1 MKNSS
6 LKSFVRQYLAAISG
20 KDKSTELI
28 DRYVDDPLL
37 RENILMYEIGFPRYE
52 MVPEDMIEEGNRVA
66 VRLTVRAAH
75 NNTFMDI
82 PATGRRLELP
92 MMVIYEIE
100 NQKIVRHWMSYDRM
114 LFMEQIG
121 VMQPV

>member
-6 LKSFVRQYLAAISG
+6 LKSFVKQFLAAISG
-20 KDKSTELI
+20 MDKTTELI
-28 DRYVDDPLL
+28 DRYVADPEL
-37 RENILMYEIGFPRYE
+37 REHLLMYEIGFPRYE
-52 MVPEDMIEEGNRVA
+52 MIPEEMVEEGNKVA
-66 VRLTVRAAH
+66 VRLVVRAKH
-75 NNTFMDI
+75 NNTFMEI
-82 PATGRRLELP
+82 PPTGRRLELP

-100 NQKIVRHWMSYDRM
+100 NEKIVGHWMSYDRM